1 MPTTVYGNEQVDSDA
16 SVVNAADSTKQITW
30 DLSAIATGTTRTVNM
45 GDADTDLALLLS
57 ETASGTNPTVIPV
70 AADPDTGIGHI
81 GADQMNFIA
90 GAQNCIGIAE
100 NSSAAEVGFY
110 GATPTAKLTSV
121 AVSAAGIHAALV
133 TLGLITGP

>member
-1 MPTTVYGNEQVDSDA
+1 MPTLVSGNEQIDSDA
-16 SVVNAADSTKQITW
+16 SVINAADSTKKVKW
-30 DLSAIATGTTRTVNM
+30 DLSAIATATTRTVNM

-81 GADQMNFIA
+81 GADQLNLIA

-100 NSSAAEVGFY
+100 NSSAPEVGFY
-110 GATPTAKLTSV
+110 GTTPTPQLTSV
-121 AVSAAGIHAALV
+121 AVSSAGIHAALV
-133 TLGLITGP
+133 TLGLIVA